1 MFERYSD
8 MWAQCVRNE
17 AKVWVDFH
25 RYWLSNDSFDLF
37 RSAAAVSRKPL
48 HKDEDDESSSSSD
61 ESDIDVSDGE
71 NGEDRSV
78 SARVPTLVVRYEDLL
93 ANPAETMREI
103 NSFLDA
109 GSPPDHLCRLKKRS
123 IRRAPTHRVVN
134 VNAGIHSTEATSSS
148 DTPRLPDTSA
158 NTSANANANANANA
172 SLGYRPKGGGI
183 GKGLRRMDARLV
195 RDVLKTPHMKK
206 YLKLFGY
213 NIVKSE
219 ISCSPV
225 ERVVSSCGKGQE
237 CIYQIKMKESGVGRV
252 ENSTVSSCKGGSA
265 TVTAEGV
272 LINETFSIRSPDD
285 PFGRNFTYTRHEIT
299 DNDTVPLP
307 TVSRL
312 K

>member
-1 MFERYSD
+1 

-48 HKDEDDESSSSSD
+48 HKDEDNESSSSSD
-61 ESDIDVSDGE
+61 ESNIGVSD
-71 NGEDRSV
+71 NEDIVDLST

-93 ANPAETMREI
+93 ANPAETMQEI

-109 GSPPDHLCRLKKRS
+109 GSPPDHLCRLRKRS
-123 IRRAPTHRVVN
+123 IRRAPTNRVVN
-134 VNAGIHSTEATSSS
+134 VNAGIHSTEAISSS
-148 DTPRLPDTSA
+148 DRPRLTDTSA
-158 NTSANANANANANA
+158 NTSANTNA

-213 NIVKSE
+213 DIVKSE
-219 ISCSPV
+219 IAGCSSDN
-225 ERVVSSCGKGQE
+225 RGVSSGANGQE
-237 CIYQIKMKESGVGRV
+237 CMYQIKMKESGVGRV